1 MRTRTK
7 LLLTSGVLGVIGLL
21 VVLATGAFF
30 SSTTEAQG
38 NIAAT
43 GTMSV
48 DCTNASTGAVDET
61 TPATVCGDIFAT
73 PGPTTMKPV
82 ATGLPNLRD
91 NLAASRLPSAT
102 VSGDLTVNVNPT
114 LRIDR
119 LVLSQNTVGGTDPD
133 GAGPLTTTSLA
144 GELNICIGDDA
155 VDAAAANDPDPD
167 GTGPL
172 DETNTD
178 PTGDCDVYMGPF
190 NMGATNTTA
199 FDVSNPLTP
208 TPIAVGGTRTFE
220 FEVWYP
226 DSGADQNVFQNQNAS
241 ANFRLTAS

>member
-7 LLLTSGVLGVIGLL
+7 LLLTAGVLGVIGLL
-21 VVLATGAFF
+21 VVLASGAFF
-30 SSTTEAQG
+30 SATTEAQG

-48 DCTNASTGAVDET
+48 DCTNTSTPAIDET
-61 TPATVCGDIFAT
+61 SNATICGDIFAT

-82 ATGLPNLRD
+82 ASGLPSLRD
-91 NLAASRLPSAT
+91 NLAAARLPSAT
-102 VSGDLTVNVNPT
+102 VSGNLVVHVNPT
-114 LRIDR
+114 LRIDK
-119 LVLSQNTVGGTDPD
+119 LVLSQNSLGGTDPD

-144 GELNICIGDDA
+144 NLLNVCVGDEAVDA
-155 VDAAAANDPDPD
+155 VDANDPDPD

-190 NMGATNTTA
+190 NMGATNSTA
-199 FDVSNPLTP
+199 FDVANPLTP
-208 TPIAVGGTRTFE
+208 APIAVGGQRTFK
-220 FEVWYP
+220 FDVWFP
-226 DSGADQNVFQNQNAS
+226 DSGSDQNVYQNQNAQ
-241 ANFRLTAS
+241 ANFRMTAS

>member
-7 LLLTSGVLGVIGLL
+7 LLLTAGVLGVIGLL

-30 SSTTEAQG
+30 SATTEAQG

-48 DCTNASTGAVDET
+48 DCTNTSTPAVDET
-61 TPATVCGDIFAT
+61 TNATVCGDIFAT

-82 ATGLPNLRD
+82 ASGLPSLRD
-91 NLAASRLPSAT
+91 NLAAARLPSAT
-102 VSGDLTVNVNPT
+102 IGGDLVINVNPT

-119 LVLSQNTVGGTDPD
+119 LVLSQTAVSGTDPD

-144 GELNICIGDDA
+144 GLLNICVGDDA
-155 VDAAAANDPDPD
+155 VDAVDANDPDPD
-167 GTGPL
+167 GAGPL
-172 DETNTD
+172 DETNAD

-190 NMGATNTTA
+190 DMGATNTTA
-199 FDVSNPLTP
+199 FDVANPLTP

-220 FEVWYP
+220 FEVWFP
-226 DSGADQNVFQNQNAS
+226 DSGTDQNVYQNQNAE
-241 ANFRLTAS
+241 ANFTMTAS

>member
-133 GAGPLTTTSLA
+133 GAGPLSTTSLA

-167 GTGPL
+167 GPGPL
-172 DETNTD
+172 DTTNTD

-199 FDVSNPLTP
+199 FDVANPLTP